1 MKDHEIHLDNTEVKR
16 GGDTLMDNEKRQW
29 HWVGGPNKIKKNVPE
44 RILESISSETG
55 LLTRE

>member
-29 HWVGGPNKIKKNVPE
+29 HWVGGPNKIKKKC
-44 RILESISSETG
+44 
-55 LLTRE
+55 TRENLGINKL